1 MFGACIEVIGRPGQL
16 NLIEH
21 YVLSTNGFM
30 GEYEMPEIVL
40 GLRPHTDAL
49 HRSIGDII
57 TNVLFFVGRM
67 GYSSFPGPMATNRTI

>member
-1 MFGACIEVIGRPGQL
+1 MFRACMEVIGRPGQL
-16 NLIEH
+16 NLIEY

-30 GEYEMPEIVL
+30 GEYEIPEIVL

-49 HRSIGDII
+49 HPSIGDII
-57 TNVLFFVGRM
+57 TNILFYVGRM